1 MASTPQPPREL
12 AHAAPPAQD
21 LAGLGIGLAAAR
33 SLHHRP
39 PRHGKM
45 PSGPVEHQTIS
56 GSLIHSMIQFCGAPE
71 YFMFNDPQPLISYQM
86 AAEPSHNVP
95 AEYFMFNNGPQ
106 PVIPP
111 RMAAEPS
118 PNVPAATVSRATNT
132 EADNPEEWEFI
143 SDESL
148 NYISRMLMEEDI
160 DEKVSMYQEESAT
173 LRATAKPFYDILG
186 HKFPPSPDR
195 RLTPWSLDSPGES
208 SSSTSSQAQSLSS
221 VVTSCS
227 IGGAVDSTQPHNV
240 AHCEQ
245 LEAYRGLCGRSSSQ
259 PLLGTSSG
267 LSDAAEGLEDPL
279 ITNGR
284 IPEYLFESLP
294 TWDFRRGVEE
304 AQKFL
309 PCRDRLV
316 IDLEAADVSKPQQ
329 AARDVPLN
337 VSKTEVLKAKKN
349 RQSQDLDLIEGR
361 NIKQSAFCSDEPD
374 WIEMF
379 DDLLRE
385 TEKKAT
391 VLREQMRTEAS
402 KNSQVTQTK
411 STTGVRTRGRKPTKN
426 DVVDLRTILI
436 HCAQA
441 VAADDRRTANE
452 LLKQIKQHSKVNGD
466 GSQRLAFCFA
476 QGLEARLAGTGSQQ
490 YRRLVA
496 KRTTASDM
504 LKAYHLYLA
513 ACPFK
518 RLSHF
523 LSNQTILSMTKNA
536 SKVHII
542 DFGIYFGLQWPC
554 LIRRLAKREG
564 GPPTLRITGIDVPE
578 PGFRPTERVEETGQ
592 RLAEYAKKFG
602 LPFEY
607 QAIASKWETI
617 RADDLKVGKDE
628 VVIVNCLYRFRNLID
643 ETVAVDSPRNR
654 VLNTI
659 RQVNPAIFIHGIV
672 NGSYSVPFFITRFR
686 EALFHYSALFD
697 MLEATVPRDDD
708 QRRLMER
715 DLFGREA
722 LNVIACEGSDRVERP
737 ETYKQW
743 QVRNLRAGF
752 VQSPLN
758 QDIVLKAKD
767 KVKDLYH
774 KDFVIDEDS
783 GWLLQGWKGRIIH
796 AISTW
801 KPNNK

>member
-1 MASTPQPPREL
+1 MGLDNNFGEL
-12 AHAAPPAQD
+12 
-21 LAGLGIGLAAAR
+21 
-33 SLHHRP
+33 
-39 PRHGKM
+39 
-45 PSGPVEHQTIS
+45 SG
-56 GSLIHSMIQFCGAPE
+56 MFCGLSYDGYTDHGSQSD
-71 YFMFNDPQPLISYQM
+71 YFRFADPQPAIVPQM
-86 AAEPSHNVP
+86 DAGPSSAASST
-95 AEYFMFNNGPQ
+95 A
-106 PVIPP
+106 
-111 RMAAEPS
+111 
-118 PNVPAATVSRATNT
+118 SRAAVSSGT
-132 EADNPEEWEFI
+132 DNPEDWEFI

-160 DEKVSMYQEESAT
+160 DEKVSMYQEESTA
-173 LRATAKPFYDILG
+173 LRAAAKPFYDILG

-195 RLTPWSLDSPGES
+195 QLVAWPLDSPSE
-208 SSSTSSQAQSLSS
+208 SSTSSYPHSLASS
-221 VVTSCS
+221 VTSS
-227 IGGAVDSTQPHNV
+227 NISGAVDSSQRRYVGHS
-240 AHCEQ
+240 E
-245 LEAYRGLCGRSSSQ
+245 YRSLSGHSSQ
-259 PLLGTSSG
+259 PPVGPSS
-267 LSDAAEGLEDPL
+267 DVRNAMETLEDPL
-279 ITNGR
+279 ISNGR
-284 IPEYLFESLP
+284 IPEYLFESFP
-294 TWDFRRGVEE
+294 TWDFRRGVDE

-309 PCRDRLV
+309 PGSDKVV
-316 IDLEAADVSKPQQ
+316 IDLEAGGVAKRQEAGKAIS
-329 AARDVPLN
+329 LN
-337 VSKTEVLKAKKN
+337 VSKAEVLKVKKN
-349 RQSQDLDLIEGR
+349 RQSEDLDVMEGR
-361 NIKQSAFCSDEPD
+361 NSKQSAFCSDEPD

-379 DDLLRE
+379 DVLLRQ

-391 VLREQMRTEAS
+391 DLRKMMRFEAS
-402 KNSQVTQTK
+402 KNSQVAQPKGPSGTR
-411 STTGVRTRGRKPTKN
+411 SRGRKPTKK
-426 DVVDLRTILI
+426 DVVDLRTLLI

-452 LLKQIKQHSKVNGD
+452 LLKQIRQHAKPNGD
-466 GSQRLAFCFA
+466 GSQRLAYCFA
-476 QGLEARLAGTGSQQ
+476 DGLEARLAGTGSQL
-490 YRRLVA
+490 YHKLVA

-523 LSNQTILSMTKNA
+523 LSNQTILSLTKNA

-542 DFGIYFGLQWPC
+542 DFGIYFGFQWPC
-554 LIRRLAKREG
+554 LIRRLFKREG
-564 GPPTLRITGIDVPE
+564 GPPKLRITGIDVPQ
-578 PGFRPTERVEETGQ
+578 PGFRPTERIEETGQ
-592 RLAEYAKKFG
+592 RLAEYAEKIG
-602 LPFEY
+602 VPFEY
-607 QAIASKWETI
+607 QGIASKWETI
-617 RADDLKVGKDE
+617 RVEDLNIKKDE

-686 EALFHYSALFD
+686 EALFHFSALFD
-697 MLEATVPRDDD
+697 MLETTVPRDDA
-708 QRRLMER
+708 QRALIER

-767 KVKDLYH
+767 KVKDIYH

-783 GWLLQGWKGRIIH
+783 GWLLQGWKGRIIY

-801 KPNNK
+801 KPNNN

>member
-1 MASTPQPPREL
+1 MGLDNTYGELSGMFCGGLSYDAYTDHSSTSDYFRFSDPLPAVVPQMVAEP
-12 AHAAPPAQD
+12 HS
-21 LAGLGIGLAAAR
+21 I
-33 SLHHRP
+33 
-39 PRHGKM
+39 
-45 PSGPVEHQTIS
+45 PSSTIS
-56 GSLIHSMIQFCGAPE
+56 
-71 YFMFNDPQPLISYQM
+71 
-86 AAEPSHNVP
+86 
-95 AEYFMFNNGPQ
+95 
-106 PVIPP
+106 
-111 RMAAEPS
+111 
-118 PNVPAATVSRATNT
+118 RANT
-132 EADNPEEWEFI
+132 ETDNPEDWEFI

-148 NYISRMLMEEDI
+148 NYISRMLLEEDI
-160 DEKVSMYQEESAT
+160 DEKVSMYQAESAA
-173 LRATAKPFYDILG
+173 LHAAAKPFYDILG
-186 HKFPPSPDR
+186 HKFPPSPGHQ
-195 RLTPWSLDSPGES
+195 LIPWSVESPSES
-208 SSSTSSQAQSLSS
+208 GSNSCTQSVASTLTSS
-221 VVTSCS
+221 S
-227 IGGAVDSTQPHNV
+227 IGGAVDSNRRYDV
-240 AHCEQ
+240 GGCEH
-245 LEAYRGLCGRSSSQ
+245 LEAYGGLCGQSSQ
-259 PLLGTSSG
+259 PIVGPS
-267 LSDAAEGLEDPL
+267 SDACSAVDVLEDPL

-294 TWDFRRGVEE
+294 TWDFRRGIEE

-309 PCRDRLV
+309 PVSNKLV
-316 IDLEAADVSKPQQ
+316 IDLESSAV
-329 AARDVPLN
+329 ARHQKARKDASANVRKANALN
-337 VSKTEVLKAKKN
+337 AKKN
-349 RQSQDLDLIEGR
+349 RQSEDLDLMEGW

-379 DDLLRE
+379 DDLLRQ

-391 VLREQMRTEAS
+391 DLRELMRNEAS
-402 KNSQVTQTK
+402 KNSQVIQTK
-411 STTGVRTRGRKPTKN
+411 GPSGPRTRGRKPTKK

-452 LLKQIKQHSKVNGD
+452 LLKQIRHHSKPNGD
-466 GSQRLAFCFA
+466 GTQRLAHCFA
-476 QGLEARLAGTGSQQ
+476 DGLEARLAGTGSQL
-490 YRRLVA
+490 YHKLVA
-496 KRTTASDM
+496 KRTTVSDM

-542 DFGIYFGLQWPC
+542 DFGIYFGFQWPC
-554 LIRRLAKREG
+554 LIRRLSKREG
-564 GPPTLRITGIDVPE
+564 GPPVLRITGIDVPQ
-578 PGFRPTERVEETGQ
+578 PGFRPTERIEETGQ

-602 LPFEY
+602 VPFEY
-607 QAIASKWETI
+607 QGIASKWETI
-617 RADDLKVGKDE
+617 RVEDLKVGKDE

-686 EALFHYSALFD
+686 EALFHFSALFD
-697 MLEATVPRDDD
+697 MLETTVPRDDA
-708 QRRLMER
+708 QRALIER
-715 DLFGREA
+715 EMFGREA

-758 QDIVLKAKD
+758 QEIMMKAKD
-767 KVKDLYH
+767 KVKDIYH
-774 KDFVIDEDS
+774 KDFVIDEDN
-783 GWLLQGWKGRIIH
+783 GWLLQGWKGRIIY

-801 KPNNK
+801 KPKNN

>member
-1 MASTPQPPREL
+1 MGLDNTYGEL
-12 AHAAPPAQD
+12 
-21 LAGLGIGLAAAR
+21 
-33 SLHHRP
+33 
-39 PRHGKM
+39 
-45 PSGPVEHQTIS
+45 SG
-56 GSLIHSMIQFCGAPE
+56 MFCGGPSYDGYTDHSSSSD
-71 YFMFNDPQPLISYQM
+71 YFRFTDPLPAVVPQM
-86 AAEPSHNVP
+86 AAEAFSNPS
-95 AEYFMFNNGPQ
+95 
-106 PVIPP
+106 
-111 RMAAEPS
+111 S
-118 PNVPAATVSRATNT
+118 TVSRANT
-132 EADNPEEWEFI
+132 ETDNPEDWEFI

-160 DEKVSMYQEESAT
+160 DEKVSMYQAESAA
-173 LRATAKPFYDILG
+173 LRAAAKPFYDILG

-195 RLTPWSLDSPGES
+195 QLISWSMDSPSES
-208 SSSTSSQAQSLSS
+208 SSSICAQSVASTVTSS
-221 VVTSCS
+221 S
-227 IGGAVDSTQPHNV
+227 IGGTVDSNRRYDV
-240 AHCEQ
+240 GCSEQ
-245 LEAYRGLCGRSSSQ
+245 LETYQGLCGQSSQ
-259 PLLGTSSG
+259 PLIGAS
-267 LSDAAEGLEDPL
+267 SDASNAVGVLENPL
-279 ITNGR
+279 ITNGQ

-294 TWDFRRGVEE
+294 TWDFRRGIEE
-304 AQKFL
+304 AKKFL
-309 PCRDRLV
+309 PVSNTLV
-316 IDLEAADVSKPQQ
+316 IDLEAGGIVRPQEARKDVS
-329 AARDVPLN
+329 LN
-337 VSKTEVLKAKKN
+337 AKKADVLKAKKN
-349 RQSQDLDLIEGR
+349 RQSEDLDLMEGR

-379 DDLLRE
+379 DDLLRQ

-391 VLREQMRTEAS
+391 DLRELMRNEAS

-411 STTGVRTRGRKPTKN
+411 GPSGPRPRGRKPTKK

-452 LLKQIKQHSKVNGD
+452 LLKQIRQHSKPNGD
-466 GSQRLAFCFA
+466 GTQRLAHCFA
-476 QGLEARLAGTGSQQ
+476 EGLEARLAGTGSQL
-490 YRRLVA
+490 YRKLIA

-542 DFGIYFGLQWPC
+542 DFGIYFGFQWPC
-554 LIRRLAKREG
+554 LIRRLSKREG
-564 GPPTLRITGIDVPE
+564 GPPVLRITGIDVPQ
-578 PGFRPTERVEETGQ
+578 PGFRPTERIEETGQ
-592 RLAEYAKKFG
+592 RLAEYAEKFKV
-602 LPFEY
+602 PFEY
-607 QAIASKWETI
+607 QGIASKWETI
-617 RADDLKVGKDE
+617 RVEDLKVGKDE

-686 EALFHYSALFD
+686 EALFHFSALFD
-697 MLEATVPRDDD
+697 MLETTVPRDDP
-708 QRRLMER
+708 QRALIENEM
-715 DLFGREA
+715 FGREA

-758 QDIVLKAKD
+758 QEIVMKAKD
-767 KVKDLYH
+767 KVKDIYH

-783 GWLLQGWKGRIIH
+783 GWLLQGWKGRIIY

-801 KPNNK
+801 KPKNN

>member
-1 MASTPQPPREL
+1 MGLDNTYGELSGMFGGGLSYDGYTDHSSTSDYFRFSDPLPAVVPQ
-12 AHAAPPAQD
+12 
-21 LAGLGIGLAAAR
+21 
-33 SLHHRP
+33 
-39 PRHGKM
+39 M
-45 PSGPVEHQTIS
+45 V
-56 GSLIHSMIQFCGAPE
+56 
-71 YFMFNDPQPLISYQM
+71 
-86 AAEPSHNVP
+86 AEPQSN
-95 AEYFMFNNGPQ
+95 
-106 PVIPP
+106 
-111 RMAAEPS
+111 PS
-118 PNVPAATVSRATNT
+118 STVSRANT
-132 EADNPEEWEFI
+132 ETDNPEDWEFI

-148 NYISRMLMEEDI
+148 NYISRMLLEEDI
-160 DEKVSMYQEESAT
+160 DEKVSMYQAESVA
-173 LRATAKPFYDILG
+173 LRAAAKPFYDILG
-186 HKFPPSPDR
+186 HKFPPSPDHQ
-195 RLTPWSLDSPGES
+195 LIPWSVESPSES
-208 SSSTSSQAQSLSS
+208 CSNSCTQSVAST
-221 VVTSCS
+221 VTGSS
-227 IGGAVDSTQPHNV
+227 IGGAVDSNRLYDIGG
-240 AHCEQ
+240 CEQ
-245 LEAYRGLCGRSSSQ
+245 LEAYGGLCGQSYQ
-259 PLLGTSSG
+259 PLVGPS
-267 LSDAAEGLEDPL
+267 SDACSAVGVLEDPL

-294 TWDFRRGVEE
+294 TWDFRRGIEE

-309 PCRDRLV
+309 PVSNKLV
-316 IDLEAADVSKPQQ
+316 FDLGSSGIARPQEARKDASSN
-329 AARDVPLN
+329 ARKANVLN
-337 VSKTEVLKAKKN
+337 AKKN
-349 RQSQDLDLIEGR
+349 RQSEDLDLMEGR

-379 DDLLRE
+379 DDLLRQ
-385 TEKKAT
+385 TEKK
-391 VLREQMRTEAS
+391 
-402 KNSQVTQTK
+402 
-411 STTGVRTRGRKPTKN
+411 
-426 DVVDLRTILI
+426 
-436 HCAQA
+436 A

-452 LLKQIKQHSKVNGD
+452 LLKQIRHHSKTNGD
-466 GSQRLAFCFA
+466 GAQRLAHCFA
-476 QGLEARLAGTGSQQ
+476 DGLEARLAGTGSQL
-490 YRRLVA
+490 YHKLVA

-542 DFGIYFGLQWPC
+542 DFGIYFGFQWPC
-554 LIRRLAKREG
+554 LIRRLSKRDG
-564 GPPTLRITGIDVPE
+564 GPPVLRITGIDVPQ
-578 PGFRPTERVEETGQ
+578 PGFRPTERIEETGQ

-602 LPFEY
+602 VPFEY
-607 QAIASKWETI
+607 QGIASKWETI
-617 RADDLKVGKDE
+617 RVEDLKVGKDE

-686 EALFHYSALFD
+686 EALFHFSALFD
-697 MLEATVPRDDD
+697 MLEATVPRDDA
-708 QRRLMER
+708 QRALLER

-758 QDIVLKAKD
+758 QEIVMKAKD
-767 KVKDLYH
+767 KVKDIYH

-783 GWLLQGWKGRIIH
+783 GWLLQGWKGRIIY

-801 KPNNK
+801 KPKNN

>member
-1 MASTPQPPREL
+1 
-12 AHAAPPAQD
+12 
-21 LAGLGIGLAAAR
+21 
-33 SLHHRP
+33 
-39 PRHGKM
+39 
-45 PSGPVEHQTIS
+45 
-56 GSLIHSMIQFCGAPE
+56 
-71 YFMFNDPQPLISYQM
+71 
-86 AAEPSHNVP
+86 
-95 AEYFMFNNGPQ
+95 
-106 PVIPP
+106 
-111 RMAAEPS
+111 
-118 PNVPAATVSRATNT
+118 
-132 EADNPEEWEFI
+132 
-143 SDESL
+143 
-148 NYISRMLMEEDI
+148 
-160 DEKVSMYQEESAT
+160 
-173 LRATAKPFYDILG
+173 
-186 HKFPPSPDR
+186 
-195 RLTPWSLDSPGES
+195 
-208 SSSTSSQAQSLSS
+208 
-221 VVTSCS
+221 
-227 IGGAVDSTQPHNV
+227 
-240 AHCEQ
+240 
-245 LEAYRGLCGRSSSQ
+245 
-259 PLLGTSSG
+259 
-267 LSDAAEGLEDPL
+267 
-279 ITNGR
+279 
-284 IPEYLFESLP
+284 
-294 TWDFRRGVEE
+294 
-304 AQKFL
+304 
-309 PCRDRLV
+309 
-316 IDLEAADVSKPQQ
+316 
-329 AARDVPLN
+329 
-337 VSKTEVLKAKKN
+337 
-349 RQSQDLDLIEGR
+349 
-361 NIKQSAFCSDEPD
+361 
-374 WIEMF
+374 
-379 DDLLRE
+379 
-385 TEKKAT
+385 
-391 VLREQMRTEAS
+391 
-402 KNSQVTQTK
+402 
-411 STTGVRTRGRKPTKN
+411 
-426 DVVDLRTILI
+426 
-436 HCAQA
+436 
-441 VAADDRRTANE
+441 
-452 LLKQIKQHSKVNGD
+452 
-466 GSQRLAFCFA
+466 
-476 QGLEARLAGTGSQQ
+476 
-490 YRRLVA
+490 
-496 KRTTASDM
+496 M

-617 RADDLKVGKDE
+617 RAEDLKVGKDE

-758 QDIVLKAKD
+758 QDIVIKAKD

>member
-1 MASTPQPPREL
+1 MFNDPQLVISPQMAAEP
-12 AHAAPPAQD
+12 
-21 LAGLGIGLAAAR
+21 
-33 SLHHRP
+33 
-39 PRHGKM
+39 
-45 PSGPVEHQTIS
+45 
-56 GSLIHSMIQFCGAPE
+56 GAPE
-71 YFMFNDPQPLISYQM
+71 YFTFSDPQPVISPQQM
-86 AAEPSHNVP
+86 AAEPSPTVP
-95 AEYFMFNNGPQ
+95 
-106 PVIPP
+106 V
-111 RMAAEPS
+111 
-118 PNVPAATVSRATNT
+118 AATST
-132 EADNPEEWEFI
+132 EADNPEDWEFI

-195 RLTPWSLDSPGES
+195 QFMPWSLDSPGES
-208 SSSTSSQAQSLSS
+208 SSSSRAQSFSS

-227 IGGAVDSTQPHNV
+227 IGGAVDSNQPHNV

-245 LEAYRGLCGRSSSQ
+245 LEAYRGLCGRASQ
-259 PLLGTSSG
+259 PLLGPSSG
-267 LSDAAEGLEDPL
+267 VSDAAEGLENAL

-309 PCRDRLV
+309 PCSNKLV
-316 IDLEAADVSKPQQ
+316 IDLEAADVSKPQE
-329 AARDVPLN
+329 AAKDALLN
-337 VSKTEVLKAKKN
+337 VTKAEVLKAKKN
-349 RQSQDLDLIEGR
+349 RQTEDLDLIEGR
-361 NIKQSAFCSDEPD
+361 NIKQSAFCCSDEPD
-374 WIEMF
+374 WIHMF
-379 DDLLRE
+379 DDLLRQ

-391 VLREQMRTEAS
+391 VLREQMRSEAS
-402 KNSQVTQTK
+402 KNSQVMQPK

-426 DVVDLRTILI
+426 DVVDLRTMLI

-523 LSNQTILSMTKNA
+523 LSNQTILGMTKNA

-554 LIRRLAKREG
+554 LIRRLSKREG
-564 GPPTLRITGIDVPE
+564 GPPSVRITGIDVPE

-592 RLAEYAKKFG
+592 RLAEYAKK
-602 LPFEY
+602 LRVPFEY
-607 QAIASKWETI
+607 QGIASKWETI
-617 RADDLKVGKDE
+617 CADDLKVGKDE

-686 EALFHYSALFD
+686 EALFHFSALFD

-758 QDIVLKAKD
+758 QDIVIKAKD

>member
-1 MASTPQPPREL
+1 MKQVNRSWRSPMGLDNTYG
-12 AHAAPPAQD
+12 D
-21 LAGLGIGLAAAR
+21 L
-33 SLHHRP
+33 
-39 PRHGKM
+39 
-45 PSGPVEHQTIS
+45 SG
-56 GSLIHSMIQFCGAPE
+56 MFCGGLSYDGYADHSSSSG
-71 YFMFNDPQPLISYQM
+71 YFRFTDPLPAVVPQI
-86 AAEPSHNVP
+86 AAESYSNPS
-95 AEYFMFNNGPQ
+95 
-106 PVIPP
+106 
-111 RMAAEPS
+111 S
-118 PNVPAATVSRATNT
+118 TVSRANT
-132 EADNPEEWEFI
+132 ETDNPEDWEFI

-160 DEKVSMYQEESAT
+160 DEKCSMYQAESAT
-173 LRATAKPFYDILG
+173 LRAAAKPFYDILG
-186 HKFPPSPDR
+186 HKFPPSPDHQ
-195 RLTPWSLDSPGES
+195 LTPWSVDSPSESGSSTRTQSVANTDTS
-208 SSSTSSQAQSLSS
+208 SS
-221 VVTSCS
+221 V
-227 IGGAVDSTQPHNV
+227 GGAVDS
-240 AHCEQ
+240 Q
-245 LEAYRGLCGRSSSQ
+245 LRYDVGRSGQMESYRDLCAQSSQ
-259 PLLGTSSG
+259 VFAGPS
-267 LSDAAEGLEDPL
+267 SDACSAVDVLEDPL

-294 TWDFRRGVEE
+294 TWDFRRGIEE
-304 AQKFL
+304 AKKFL
-309 PCRDRLV
+309 PVSNKLI
-316 IDLEAADVSKPQQ
+316 IDLEGGGVARSQEARKDVSLNARKADV
-329 AARDVPLN
+329 LN
-337 VSKTEVLKAKKN
+337 TKKN
-349 RQSQDLDLIEGR
+349 RQSEDLDLMEGR

-379 DDLLRE
+379 DDLLRQ

-391 VLREQMRTEAS
+391 DLRELMRNEAS
-402 KNSQVTQTK
+402 KSSQVTQTK
-411 STTGVRTRGRKPTKN
+411 GPSGPRTRGRKPTKK

-441 VAADDRRTANE
+441 IAADDRRTANE
-452 LLKQIKQHSKVNGD
+452 LLKQIRQHSKPNGD
-466 GSQRLAFCFA
+466 GTQRLAHCFA
-476 QGLEARLAGTGSQQ
+476 DGLEARLAGTGSQL
-490 YRRLVA
+490 YHKLVA

-523 LSNQTILSMTKNA
+523 LSNQTILSMIKNA

-542 DFGIYFGLQWPC
+542 DFGIYFGFQWPC
-554 LIRRLAKREG
+554 LIRRLSKREG
-564 GPPTLRITGIDVPE
+564 GPPVLRITGIDVPQ
-578 PGFRPTERVEETGQ
+578 PGFRPTERIEETGQ
-592 RLAEYAKKFG
+592 RLADYAKKFNV
-602 LPFEY
+602 PFEY
-607 QAIASKWETI
+607 QGIASKWETI
-617 RADDLKVGKDE
+617 RVEDLKVGKDE

-659 RQVNPAIFIHGIV
+659 RQINPAIFIHGIV

-686 EALFHYSALFD
+686 EALFHFSALFD
-697 MLEATVPRDDD
+697 MLESTVPRDDA
-708 QRRLMER
+708 QRALIER

-758 QDIVLKAKD
+758 QEIVMKAKD
-767 KVKDLYH
+767 KVKDIYH

-783 GWLLQGWKGRIIH
+783 GWLLQGWKGRIIY

-801 KPNNK
+801 KPKNN

>member
-1 MASTPQPPREL
+1 MGLDNTPGELSGMFCGLSYDGYTDHSTPC
-12 AHAAPPAQD
+12 D
-21 LAGLGIGLAAAR
+21 
-33 SLHHRP
+33 
-39 PRHGKM
+39 
-45 PSGPVEHQTIS
+45 
-56 GSLIHSMIQFCGAPE
+56 
-71 YFMFNDPQPLISYQM
+71 YFRFTDPQPVILPQM
-86 AAEPSHNVP
+86 AAEPNSS
-95 AEYFMFNNGPQ
+95 
-106 PVIPP
+106 
-111 RMAAEPS
+111 PS
-118 PNVPAATVSRATNT
+118 SNLSRSANT
-132 EADNPEEWEFI
+132 ETDNPEDWEFI

-160 DEKVSMYQEESAT
+160 DEKVSMYQEESAA
-173 LRATAKPFYDILG
+173 LRAAAKPFYDILG

-195 RLTPWSLDSPGES
+195 QLKPWSLDSPS
-208 SSSTSSQAQSLSS
+208 
-221 VVTSCS
+221 
-227 IGGAVDSTQPHNV
+227 AVDSNQRHYV
-240 AHCEQ
+240 GHREQ
-245 LEAYRGLCGRSSSQ
+245 LEAYRGLCGQSLQ
-259 PLLGTSSG
+259 PLVGPSS
-267 LSDAAEGLEDPL
+267 DVCNAAETLEDPL

-304 AQKFL
+304 VRKL
-309 PCRDRLV
+309 IPGSDKLV
-316 IDLEAADVSKPQQ
+316 IDLEAGDAARPREAGKDVS
-329 AARDVPLN
+329 LN
-337 VSKTEVLKAKKN
+337 GSKAEVLKVRKN
-349 RQSQDLDLIEGR
+349 RQSEDLDLMEGR
-361 NIKQSAFCSDEPD
+361 NIKQSAFCSDELD

-379 DDLLRE
+379 DDLLRQ

-391 VLREQMRTEAS
+391 VLREMMRNEAS

-411 STTGVRTRGRKPTKN
+411 GASGGRSRGRKPTTK

-452 LLKQIKQHSKVNGD
+452 LLKQIRQHSKPNGD
-466 GSQRLAFCFA
+466 GTQRLAYCFA
-476 QGLEARLAGTGSQQ
+476 DGLEARLAGTGSQL
-490 YRRLVA
+490 YHKLVA

-542 DFGIYFGLQWPC
+542 DFGIYFGFQWPC
-554 LIRRLAKREG
+554 LIRRLSKREG
-564 GPPTLRITGIDVPE
+564 GPPKLRITGIDVPQ
-578 PGFRPTERVEETGQ
+578 PGFRPTERIEETGQ
-592 RLAEYAKKFG
+592 RLAEYAEKFG
-602 LPFEY
+602 VPFEY
-607 QAIASKWETI
+607 QGIASKWETI
-617 RADDLKVGKDE
+617 RVEDLKVGKDE

-686 EALFHYSALFD
+686 EALFHFSALFD
-697 MLEATVPRDDD
+697 MLETTVPRDDA
-708 QRRLMER
+708 QRALMER

-758 QDIVLKAKD
+758 QDIVMKAMD
-767 KVKDLYH
+767 KVKDIYH

-783 GWLLQGWKGRIIH
+783 GWLLQGWKGRIIY

-801 KPNNK
+801 KPNNN

>member
-1 MASTPQPPREL
+1 MGLDNSYGDLSGMFCGGFSYDGYTDHSSSSDYFRFTNPQPAIVP
-12 AHAAPPAQD
+12 Q
-21 LAGLGIGLAAAR
+21 
-33 SLHHRP
+33 
-39 PRHGKM
+39 M
-45 PSGPVEHQTIS
+45 P
-56 GSLIHSMIQFCGAPE
+56 
-71 YFMFNDPQPLISYQM
+71 
-86 AAEPSHNVP
+86 AEPS
-95 AEYFMFNNGPQ
+95 
-106 PVIPP
+106 
-111 RMAAEPS
+111 S
-118 PNVPAATVSRATNT
+118 SLSSTVSRVNT
-132 EADNPEEWEFI
+132 ETDNPEDWEFI

-160 DEKVSMYQEESAT
+160 DEKVSLYQEESAA
-173 LRATAKPFYDILG
+173 LRAAAKPFYDILG
-186 HKFPPSPDR
+186 HKFPPSPDHQ
-195 RLTPWSLDSPGES
+195 LIPWSMDSPSESGS
-208 SSSTSSQAQSLSS
+208 SSHAQSLASTVPSS
-221 VVTSCS
+221 S
-227 IGGAVDSTQPHNV
+227 IGGAVDSNQRHGIGRY
-240 AHCEQ
+240 EQ
-245 LEAYRGLCGRSSSQ
+245 LEAYRGLCGQSSQ
-259 PLLGTSSG
+259 PLVGPSSVACNAV
-267 LSDAAEGLEDPL
+267 DVLEEPL

-284 IPEYLFESLP
+284 IPDYLFESLP

-304 AQKFL
+304 ARKFL
-309 PCRDRLV
+309 PSNDKLV
-316 IDLEAADVSKPQQ
+316 IDLDASIVARSQEARKDVSLN
-329 AARDVPLN
+329 ARKAQLLN
-337 VSKTEVLKAKKN
+337 AKKN
-349 RQSQDLDLIEGR
+349 RQSEDLDLIEGR

-379 DDLLRE
+379 DDLLRQ

-391 VLREQMRTEAS
+391 DLREMMRNEAS
-402 KNSQVTQTK
+402 KNAQVTQTK
-411 STTGVRTRGRKPTKN
+411 GTSGPRSRGRKPTKK

-452 LLKQIKQHSKVNGD
+452 LLKQIRQHSKPNGD
-466 GSQRLAFCFA
+466 GGQRLAHCFA
-476 QGLEARLAGTGSQQ
+476 DGLEARLAGTGSQL
-490 YRRLVA
+490 YHKLVA

-536 SKVHII
+536 PKVHII
-542 DFGIYFGLQWPC
+542 DFGIYFGFQWPC
-554 LIRRLAKREG
+554 LIRRLSKREG
-564 GPPTLRITGIDVPE
+564 GPPILRITGIDVPQ
-578 PGFRPTERVEETGQ
+578 PGFRPTERIEETGQ
-592 RLAEYAKKFG
+592 RLAEYAKKFNV
-602 LPFEY
+602 PFEY
-607 QAIASKWETI
+607 QGIASKWETI
-617 RADDLKVGKDE
+617 RAEDLKVGKDE

-686 EALFHYSALFD
+686 EALFHFSALFD
-697 MLEATVPRDDD
+697 MLETTVPRDDP
-708 QRRLMER
+708 QRALIER

-752 VQSPLN
+752 IQSPLN
-758 QDIVLKAKD
+758 QEIVMKAKD
-767 KVKDLYH
+767 KVKDIYH

-783 GWLLQGWKGRIIH
+783 GWLLQGWKGRIIY

-801 KPNNK
+801 KPNNN

>member
-1 MASTPQPPREL
+1 MGLDNTYGEL
-12 AHAAPPAQD
+12 
-21 LAGLGIGLAAAR
+21 
-33 SLHHRP
+33 
-39 PRHGKM
+39 
-45 PSGPVEHQTIS
+45 SG
-56 GSLIHSMIQFCGAPE
+56 MFCGGLSYDGYTDHNSSSD
-71 YFMFNDPQPLISYQM
+71 YFRYLDSQPAIVPQM
-86 AAEPSHNVP
+86 AAEPSSNSSS
-95 AEYFMFNNGPQ
+95 A
-106 PVIPP
+106 I
-111 RMAAEPS
+111 
-118 PNVPAATVSRATNT
+118 SRTNT
-132 EADNPEEWEFI
+132 ETDNPEDWEFI

-160 DEKVSMYQEESAT
+160 DEKVSMYQAESAA
-173 LRATAKPFYDILG
+173 LHDAAKPFYDILG
-186 HKFPPSPDR
+186 HKFPPSPDHQ
-195 RLTPWSLDSPGES
+195 PISWSLDSPAESGS
-208 SSSTSSQAQSLSS
+208 SSLAQSYAST
-221 VVTSCS
+221 VTNSS
-227 IGGAVDSTQPHNV
+227 IGGAVDSNQR
-240 AHCEQ
+240 
-245 LEAYRGLCGRSSSQ
+245 YDIGRSEMLETYRDLRCQSSQ
-259 PLLGTSSG
+259 PFFDPSRNTCNVVGV
-267 LSDAAEGLEDPL
+267 LEDPL

-309 PCRDRLV
+309 PGSDKLV
-316 IDLEAADVSKPQQ
+316 IDLEAGGVARPKETRKDVSLSTRK
-329 AARDVPLN
+329 A
-337 VSKTEVLKAKKN
+337 EVLNSKKN
-349 RQSQDLDLIEGR
+349 RQSEDLDLLEGR

-379 DDLLRE
+379 DDLLRQ

-391 VLREQMRTEAS
+391 VLREMMRNEAS

-411 STTGVRTRGRKPTKN
+411 GPSGPRQRGRKPTKR

-441 VAADDRRTANE
+441 VAVDDRRTANE
-452 LLKQIKQHSKVNGD
+452 LSKQIRQHSEPNGD
-466 GSQRLAFCFA
+466 GTQRLAHCFA
-476 QGLEARLAGTGSQQ
+476 DGLEARLAGTGSQL
-490 YRRLVA
+490 YHKLVA

-523 LSNQTILSMTKNA
+523 LSNQTILSMIKNA
-536 SKVHII
+536 KKVHII
-542 DFGIYFGLQWPC
+542 DFGIYFGFQWPC
-554 LIRRLAKREG
+554 LIRRLSKREG
-564 GPPTLRITGIDVPE
+564 GPPVLRITGIDVPQ
-578 PGFRPTERVEETGQ
+578 PGFRPTERIEETGQ
-592 RLAEYAKKFG
+592 RLAEYARKFG
-602 LPFEY
+602 VPFEY
-607 QAIASKWETI
+607 QGIASKWETI
-617 RADDLKVGKDE
+617 RVEDLKVGKDE

-686 EALFHYSALFD
+686 EALFHFSALFD
-697 MLEATVPRDDD
+697 MLETTVPRDDA
-708 QRRLMER
+708 QRSLIER

-752 VQSPLN
+752 IQAPLN
-758 QDIVLKAKD
+758 QDIVMKAKA
-767 KVKDLYH
+767 KVKDIYH

-783 GWLLQGWKGRIIH
+783 GWLLQGWKGRIIY

-801 KPNNK
+801 KPNKS

>member
-1 MASTPQPPREL
+1 MTSTPQPPRDL

-21 LAGLGIGLAAAR
+21 LTGLGLGLAAAR
-33 SLHHRP
+33 SLRHRP
-39 PRHGKM
+39 PRQGSK
-45 PSGPVEHQTIS
+45 PSGSVEHQTIS

-71 YFMFNDPQPLISYQM
+71 YFMFNDPQPVISPHV
-86 AAEPSHNVP
+86 AAEP
-95 AEYFMFNNGPQ
+95 GPNA
-106 PVIPP
+106 PV
-111 RMAAEPS
+111 
-118 PNVPAATVSRATNT
+118 ATLSRATNT
-132 EADNPEEWEFI
+132 ETDNPEDWEFI

-160 DEKVSMYQEESAT
+160 DEKVSVYQEESAT

-195 RLTPWSLDSPGES
+195 TLMRWSLDSPSES
-208 SSSTSSQAQSLSS
+208 SSSGQAQSSSS
-221 VVTSCS
+221 VATSCS
-227 IGGAVDSTQPHNV
+227 VGGSVHSYQCHDVGHS
-240 AHCEQ
+240 EQ
-245 LEAYRGLCGRSSSQ
+245 LQAHRGLCGRSSQ
-259 PLLGTSSG
+259 PLVVPSSAV
-267 LSDAAEGLEDPL
+267 SDAADSLEDPL

-309 PCRDRLV
+309 PGGHKLV
-316 IDLEAADVSKPQQ
+316 IDLEAAGVSKPQE
-329 AARDVPLN
+329 AVKDIPFN

-349 RQSQDLDLIEGR
+349 RQSEDLDLIEGR

-374 WIEMF
+374 DWVEMF
-379 DDLLRE
+379 DDLFRQ

-391 VLREQMRTEAS
+391 VLREKMRSEAS
-402 KNSQVTQTK
+402 KNSQVIQTK
-411 STTGVRTRGRKPTKN
+411 GTTGVKTRGRKPTKN

-490 YRRLVA
+490 YHRLVA

-504 LKAYHLYLA
+504 LKAYHLYFA

-542 DFGIYFGLQWPC
+542 DFGTYFGLQWPC
-554 LIRRLAKREG
+554 LIRRLSKREG
-564 GPPTLRITGIDVPE
+564 GPPILRITGIDVPE
-578 PGFRPTERVEETGQ
+578 PGFRPTERIEETGQ

-602 LPFEY
+602 VPFEY
-607 QAIASKWETI
+607 QGIASKWETI
-617 RADDLKVGKDE
+617 RAEDLKVGKDE

-686 EALFHYSALFD
+686 EALFHFSALFD

-708 QRRLMER
+708 QRRLIER

-758 QDIVLKAKD
+758 QDIVIKAKD
-767 KVKDLYH
+767 KVKDIYH

-783 GWLLQGWKGRIIH
+783 GWLLQGWKGRIIY
-796 AISTW
+796 AITTW
-801 KPNNK
+801 KHKNS

>member
-1 MASTPQPPREL
+1 MGLDNNFGEL
-12 AHAAPPAQD
+12 
-21 LAGLGIGLAAAR
+21 
-33 SLHHRP
+33 
-39 PRHGKM
+39 
-45 PSGPVEHQTIS
+45 SG
-56 GSLIHSMIQFCGAPE
+56 MFCGLSYDGYTDHNSPSD
-71 YFMFNDPQPLISYQM
+71 YFRFADQQPAVVPQMI
-86 AAEPSHNVP
+86 AEPSSS
-95 AEYFMFNNGPQ
+95 A
-106 PVIPP
+106 
-111 RMAAEPS
+111 S
-118 PNVPAATVSRATNT
+118 STVSRAATNSGT
-132 EADNPEEWEFI
+132 DNPEDWEFI

-160 DEKVSMYQEESAT
+160 DEKVSMYQEESAA
-173 LRATAKPFYDILG
+173 LQAAAKPFYDILG

-195 RLTPWSLDSPGES
+195 QLVARSVDSPSES
-208 SSSTSSQAQSLSS
+208 GTSSGPQSVAST
-221 VVTSCS
+221 VTSS
-227 IGGAVDSTQPHNV
+227 NIGGVVDSNQRYNV
-240 AHCEQ
+240 GHSE
-245 LEAYRGLCGRSSSQ
+245 YRSLHGHSSQ
-259 PLLGTSSG
+259 PLVGPSSG
-267 LSDAAEGLEDPL
+267 VCRATEALEDPL
-279 ITNGR
+279 ITNGT

-294 TWDFRRGVEE
+294 TWDFRKGVEE
-304 AQKFL
+304 ARKFL
-309 PCRDRLV
+309 PGSDKPA
-316 IDLEAADVSKPQQ
+316 IDLEAGGVAKCQEAGKDVS
-329 AARDVPLN
+329 LN
-337 VSKTEVLKAKKN
+337 VSKAEVLKVKKN
-349 RQSQDLDLIEGR
+349 RQSEDLDLLEGR

-379 DDLLRE
+379 DDLLRQ

-391 VLREQMRTEAS
+391 DLRKMMLTEAS
-402 KNSQVTQTK
+402 KNTQVTQTK
-411 STTGVRTRGRKPTKN
+411 GASGVRSRGRKPTKK

-441 VAADDRRTANE
+441 VAADDRRTASE
-452 LLKQIKQHSKVNGD
+452 LLKQIRQHAKPNGD
-466 GSQRLAFCFA
+466 GAQRLAYCFA
-476 QGLEARLAGTGSQQ
+476 DGLEARLAGTGSQL
-490 YRRLVA
+490 YHKLVA

-542 DFGIYFGLQWPC
+542 DFGIYFGFQWPC
-554 LIRRLAKREG
+554 LIRRLSKREG
-564 GPPTLRITGIDVPE
+564 GPPKLRITGIDVPQ
-578 PGFRPTERVEETGQ
+578 PGFRPTERIEETGK
-592 RLAEYAKKFG
+592 RLAKYAEKIG
-602 LPFEY
+602 IPFEY
-607 QAIASKWETI
+607 QGIASKWETI
-617 RADDLKVGKDE
+617 RVEDLKVGKDE

-643 ETVAVDSPRNR
+643 ETVAVDSPRNK

-659 RQVNPAIFIHGIV
+659 RQVNPAIFIHGVV

-686 EALFHYSALFD
+686 EALFHFSALFD
-697 MLEATVPRDDD
+697 MLETTVPRDDA
-708 QRRLMER
+708 QRALIER

-752 VQSPLN
+752 VQSSLN
-758 QDIVLKAKD
+758 HDIVMKAKD
-767 KVKDLYH
+767 KVKDIYH

-783 GWLLQGWKGRIIH
+783 GWLLQGWKGRIIY